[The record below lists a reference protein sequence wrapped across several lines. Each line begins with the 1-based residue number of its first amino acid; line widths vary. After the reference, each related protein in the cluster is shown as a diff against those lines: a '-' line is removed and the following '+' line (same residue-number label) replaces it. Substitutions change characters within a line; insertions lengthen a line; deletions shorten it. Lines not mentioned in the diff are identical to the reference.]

1 MPTPTKSHYLFNM
14 RDISKVF
21 LGMYKADKGF
31 HDSKESLFKLWVHE
45 CLRVFHDR
53 LISYTDQE

>member
-1 MPTPTKSHYLFNM
+1 MPTPTKSHYTYNL

-21 LGMYKADKGF
+21 LGMAKANHKAI
-31 HDSKESLFKLWVHE
+31 HNENEYLRLWAHE

-53 LISYTDQE
+53 LINEKDE